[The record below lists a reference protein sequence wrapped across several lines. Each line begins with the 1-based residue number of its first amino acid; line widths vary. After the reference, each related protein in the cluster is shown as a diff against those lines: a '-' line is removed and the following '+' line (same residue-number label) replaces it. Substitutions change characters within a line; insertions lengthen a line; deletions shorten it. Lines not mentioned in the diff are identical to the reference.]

1 MSRHAAEKRGR
12 RGEGL
17 AAWFLRLKGY
27 RILDRNVRTPR
38 GEVDIVARKGGCLVF
53 VEVKT
58 RDTDAEL
65 DLALDEHRLARVAAA
80 AEALIAR
87 YARENEDIRIDALL
101 LAPGRLPRHLTNVWM
116 AFSRSG

>member
-1 MSRHAAEKRGR
+1 MSRHAAERRGR

-17 AAWFLRLKGY
+17 AAWYLRLKGY
-27 RILDRNVRTPR
+27 RILDRNIRTPR

-58 RDTDAEL
+58 RDTPAEL
-65 DLALDEHRLARVAAA
+65 DLALDERRLARVAAA

-87 YARENEDIRIDALL
+87 YGRQDHDVRIDALL
-101 LAPGRLPRHLTNVWM
+101 LARGHWPKHLENVWQP
-116 AFSRSG
+116 